1 MPIRTNRG
9 RAAVYR
15 RLWGWPLRSGRHLVV
30 TLIGVVIVAVV
41 IGIVAA
47 RLHGT
52 SKPIAT
58 GSAAFGTTSSGPTTA
73 GSTGGT
79 AGGTPSTTT
88 PPVTR
93 LTTPPE
99 TPVSAPPAPAALD
112 VIQTWGKLW
121 VNHPVGMTTPQWLAQ
136 LAPYTTQELLP
147 QMNTVNLANIN
158 ATQVTGAPT
167 ATKSFTSSVEAL
179 LPTNAGRLDIVAIA
193 TPQGWLV
200 SSYTEAP

>member
-52 SKPIAT
+52 TKPIAT
-58 GSAAFGTTSSGPTTA
+58 GSAAFGATSSDTA
-73 GSTGGT
+73 TSSTGGT
-79 AGGTPSTTT
+79 TGGTPSTTT
-88 PPVTR
+88 APVTR

-121 VNHPVGMTTPQWLAQ
+121 VNHPVGMTNQQWVAQ
-136 LAPYTTQELLP
+136 LAPYSTPDLPP
-147 QMNTVNLANIN
+147 QMTSVNLANIN
-158 ATQVTGAPT
+158 ATQVTGPPT

-179 LPTNAGRLDIVAIA
+179 LPTNAGKLDIVAIA

-200 SSYTEAP
+200 SSYLEAP